1 MSLNQVD
8 RQIQHCCNRMRFI
21 DRRNSRSSRPF
32 PMPCWRRIARLE
44 QEGYIKG
51 KVALLDELLIGF
63 DMLVYAHVRLSNHGR
78 DQLAD
83 FEKLIMSYDEVTE
96 CYTMAGTM
104 DFMLRIISKG
114 IEGYEQFVRDHLLS
128 LPYVQEVH
136 SNVTMTCVKRSTA
149 LPHKSGSK
157 PTFSFLLNC

>member
-8 RQIQHCCNRMRFI
+8 RQILALIQKDASLSTAEI
-21 DRRNSRSSRPF
+21 ADKVGLSQS
-32 PMPCWRRIARLE
+32 PCWRRISRLE

-51 KVALLDELLIGF
+51 KVAILEPKKLGF
-63 DMLVYAHVRLSNHGR
+63 DMLVYAHVRLSSHGR
-78 DQLAD
+78 NQLGQ
-83 FEKLIMSYDEVTE
+83 FEELIMSYDEVTE

-114 IEGYEQFVRDHLLS
+114 IEGYEQFVRDKLLS
-128 LPYVQEVH
+128 LDYVQEVH

-149 LPHKSGSK
+149 LP
-157 PTFSFLLNC
+157 L

>member
-8 RQIQHCCNRMRFI
+8 RQILALLQQDASLSTAEI
-21 DRRNSRSSRPF
+21 ADKVGLSQS
-32 PMPCWRRIARLE
+32 PCWRRIAKLE
-44 QEGYIKG
+44 QDGFIKG
-51 KVALLDELLIGF
+51 KVALLDEKQLGF
-63 DMLVYAHVRLSNHGR
+63 DMLVYAHVKLSNHGR
-78 DQLAD
+78 NNLAE

-114 IEGYEQFVRDHLLS
+114 IEGYELFVRDNLLN
-128 LPYVQEVH
+128 LEYVQEVH

-149 LPHKSGSK
+149 LPII
-157 PTFSFLLNC
+157 

>member
-8 RQIQHCCNRMRFI
+8 RQILSLIQKDASLSTAEI
-21 DRRNSRSSRPF
+21 ADKVGLSQS
-32 PMPCWRRIARLE
+32 PCWRRISRLE

-51 KVALLDELLIGF
+51 KVALLEPKKLGF
-63 DMLVYAHVRLSNHGR
+63 DMLVYAHVRLSSHGR
-78 DQLAD
+78 NQLGE
-83 FEKLIMSYDEVTE
+83 FEELIMSYDEVTE

-114 IEGYEQFVRDHLLS
+114 IEGYEQFVRDKLLS
-128 LPYVQEVH
+128 LEYVQEVH

-149 LPHKSGSK
+149 LP
-157 PTFSFLLNC
+157 L